1 MEREVVIA
9 GAVRTPIGKYARA
22 LKDIPATDLGAIA
35 IRGLIEKTKLPIE
48 EINLIIMGNVV
59 AAGNGQ
65 NPARLAGLKAGI
77 PSSIGGFTVNQ
88 VCASGLAAI
97 ALAAEKVKSG
107 YADLIIAG
115 GMESMSRAPL
125 LLPPE
130 VRWGIRLNPIDP
142 YGSLKVADAMVHDGL
157 WDVIYNEVMGK
168 MAERYAQKLGIT
180 REEADEFA
188 YNSHMRAHKA
198 TVEGL
203 FKEEIIPI
211 KKEVKGEEVVIL
223 DKDEGIRPDT
233 SLEKL
238 AKLRPVFET
247 NGIITAGNASQ
258 ISDGASAVIVTTK
271 DKAKELNLEILATII
286 DWDSTFVDPVDWVI
300 APVPSVEKILKRNNL
315 TIKDIDLIEHNEA
328 FAVAS
333 IAVLKA
339 LEADYDKFNIHGGAV
354 ALGHPIGASGAR
366 ILTTLLY
373 AMKRKGARYGL
384 ATICHGGGGAVSML
398 VKR

>member
-97 ALAAEKVKSG
+97 ALAAEKVKLG

-300 APVPSVEKILKRNNL
+300 APVPSVEKILKRNDL

-339 LEADYDKFNIHGGAV
+339 LEADYNKFNIHGGAV

>member
-238 AKLRPVFET
+238 AKLRPVFEA

-300 APVPSVEKILKRNNL
+300 APVPSVEKILKRNDL

-339 LEADYDKFNIHGGAV
+339 LEADYDRFNIHGGAV

>member
-97 ALAAEKVKSG
+97 ALAAEKVKLG

-339 LEADYDKFNIHGGAV
+339 LEADYNKFNIHGGAV